1 MGICIG
7 VTGASGLVGQGLCQA
22 LMAQGRPVRALTRQ
36 RLGERPDEV
45 VVGDINADTHWRTA
59 LSGVDVVV
67 HCAARV
73 HVMDRAAQSDQAAFR
88 EVNTHGTARLAE
100 EAAAAGVGRLI
111 FLSSIKVNGERASPQ
126 APFRAEDPPRPA
138 DAYARSKAEAESRL
152 WAIAEKTGL
161 EVVVIRPPLVH
172 GPGVGGNMATLLSAV
187 RRGLPLPFGACDN
200 RRSLIGLDNLINGI
214 CYCIDTPA
222 AAGHVWLMR
231 DARMPSTP
239 DLVRY
244 LAASLGRS
252 PRLLRVP
259 LPVLQAAA
267 AVTGQSQRL
276 LRLTESLCMDAAD
289 TQAAL
294 GWQPP
299 LSLEEGLRRMVRAAV
314 CDGTNPGQYRP

>member
-7 VTGASGLVGQGLCQA
+7 VTGASGLVGQGLCQS

-36 RLGERPDEV
+36 RLGEPPDEV
-45 VVGDINADTHWRTA
+45 VVGDINANTHWRTA
-59 LSGVDVVV
+59 LRGVDVVI

-73 HVMDRAAQSDQAAFR
+73 HVMDRAAQADLAAFR

-100 EAAAAGVGRLI
+100 EAAATGVGRLI
-111 FLSSIKVNGERASPQ
+111 FLSSIKVNGECASPR

-152 WAIAEKTGL
+152 WTIAEKTGL

-172 GPGVGGNMATLLSAV
+172 GAGAGGNMATLLSAV
-187 RRGLPLPFGACDN
+187 RRGLPLPFAACNN
-200 RRSLIGLDNLINGI
+200 RRSLIGLDNLIDGI
-214 CYCIDTPA
+214 CHCIDTPA

-231 DARMPSTP
+231 DAQMPSTP

-244 LAASLGRS
+244 LAAALGRS
-252 PRLLRVP
+252 PRLLPVP
-259 LPVLQAAA
+259 LPVLQAVAT
-267 AVTGQSQRL
+267 VTGQSQRL
-276 LRLTESLCMDAAD
+276 RRLTDSLCMDTAD

-299 LSLEEGLRRMVRAAV
+299 LSLEEGLRRMVGAPA
-314 CDGTNPGQYRP
+314 CGATNPGQARS